1 MKHTEHDYIQAG
13 YRYEKSTDPLDAS
26 AYAQKLRRML
36 EAEHQDDHAEA
47 RRLIEQGIKEARK

>member
-1 MKHTEHDYIQAG
+1 MKHPENDYIQAG
-13 YRYEKSTDPLDAS
+13 YRLERATTPTDTM
-26 AYAQKLRRML
+26 AQGQRIRLML